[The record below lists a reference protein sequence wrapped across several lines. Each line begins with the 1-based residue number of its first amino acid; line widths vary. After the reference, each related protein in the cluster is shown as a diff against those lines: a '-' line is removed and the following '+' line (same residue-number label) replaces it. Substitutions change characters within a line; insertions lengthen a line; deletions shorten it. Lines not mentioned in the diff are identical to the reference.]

1 MNASQIHLALNHV
14 PLFFS
19 IAGGLILLYGFIR
32 KQDQIKSLSLYFM
45 IIAALF
51 TIPVYLTGEGTE
63 EAVENLPGISE
74 GLIETHEEMAKIGLI
89 IILIAGAVA
98 LVTVLIKRTASLS
111 RPFLM
116 LCVVLAFAS
125 FGVMVQTAHL
135 GGQIR
140 HSEIRNGNVVTIG
153 NDAVKEAVGEK
164 DKGSDEKEDD

>member
-63 EAVENLPGISE
+63 EDVENLPGISE
-74 GLIETHEEMAKIGLI
+74 SLIETHEEMAKIGLI

-98 LVTVLIKRTASLS
+98 LVTLLIKRTASLS
-111 RPFLM
+111 KPFLM

-140 HSEIRNGNVVTIG
+140 HSEIRNGAVVSAG
-153 NDAVKEAVGEK
+153 NDAPGDAGDEK
-164 DKGSDEKEDD
+164 DKTPEEKESD